1 MCVVPDGIDTFFVI
15 ECIVVNLAV
24 SGVAR
29 RIQRSHIF
37 ILADIVTECVV
48 NGLPATEHN
57 GTCCISMAV
66 VVLIVCSI
74 TIIRIP
80 RLSVSITIGSIQC
93 CKTFVVLENC
103 IFTFPWPDTCCYSFC
118 HWSVPDRRSRYTRY
132 LQLKYW
138 KIRYLSICGSGYP
151 AGFRSSVPTDRD
163 HWC

>member
-1 MCVVPDGIDTFFVI
+1 MCVVPDGIDTFFDI

-103 IFTFPWPDTCCYSFC
+103 IFTFPWPDTCCYSSCTNTLFAGFVAIC
-118 HWSVPDRRSRYTRY
+118 IQSR
-132 LQLKYW
+132 LL
-138 KIRYLSICGSGYP
+138 LGVICGIDLL
-151 AGFRSSVPTDRD
+151 R
-163 HWC
+163 CIL